1 MTSVSKIKRITNDPT
16 SVKNQ
21 HSNDNNLM
29 VKVVLLANGSGSNP
43 QTFRPNADESQW
55 WNRRDALVR
64 CVTAFFFCST
74 RNNNSCKRSSH
85 NHSACP
91 NKELIILFDEDWS
104 YFSMKCTPTTT
115 TGTTTNS
122 KAHIPSESTIIHL
135 WKCSA
140 QNPGIRIRY
149 NDLGLSCLCINSS
162 ISLANTS
169 EPNVTKDIE
178 SIMLLNNNN
187 HVKSHSQKNIVMVKS
202 DISGGDSDNKRTL
215 LEYLQT
221 NCSMEFLRL
230 HKYDNITV
238 YYFKPSIV

>member
-1 MTSVSKIKRITNDPT
+1 
-16 SVKNQ
+16 
-21 HSNDNNLM
+21 M

-43 QTFRPNADESQW
+43 QTYRPNADESQW

-64 CVTAFFFCST
+64 CVTAFFFCTT
-74 RNNNSCKRSSH
+74 RNNNSRKKSSH
-85 NHSACP
+85 NHSACS

-115 TGTTTNS
+115 TTTTGSSN
-122 KAHIPSESTIIHL
+122 KRIPSESTIIHL
-135 WKCSA
+135 WKYSA

-149 NDLGLSCLCINSS
+149 NDLGLSCLCINS

-178 SIMLLNNNN
+178 SILLMNNK
-187 HVKSHSQKNIVMVKS
+187 HGKSYSQTNTMMVKS
-202 DISGGDSDNKRTL
+202 DIAGGDSNNKRTL

-230 HKYDNITV
+230 HKYDISTA
-238 YYFKPSIV
+238 YFFERKIFQKVH